1 MIITMSGKA
10 WSGKGTISKLLA
22 EKLGYEHISIGGIKR
37 KLAHEM
43 GLTISQFDIL
53 WEKPENKEKF
63 DLKYEEYQKNLPLDS
78 KIILDGRMAFFCQPD
93 SFKVF
98 LDIDDDEAARRIF
111 NDKERIGDEYA
122 SLEAV
127 KEATIKRNEE
137 NVKRFKDLYGI
148 DISDPANYNLV
159 VNTTDN
165 HPERVADEIIE
176 KFNEKWKMNN
186 VGIFFI

>member
-1 MIITMSGKA
+1 MIITMSGKNG
-10 WSGKGTISKLLA
+10 SGKGTIAKILA
-22 EKLGYEHISIGGIKR
+22 EKLWYEHISIGGLKR
-37 KLAHEM
+37 KIANDM

-78 KIILDGRMAFFCQPD
+78 KLILDGRMSFFCQPD

-98 LDIDDDEAARRIF
+98 LDVDDDEAARRIF
-111 NDKERIGDEYA
+111 NDKNRVGDEYA

-137 NVKRFKDLYGI
+137 NIKRFKELYSV
-148 DISDPANYNLV
+148 DISDPNNFDFV
-159 VNTTDN
+159 IDTTEN
-165 HPERVADEIIE
+165 HPEKIADEIIK
-176 KFNEKWKMNN
+176 KFYEFQK
-186 VGIFFI
+186 